1 MRILV
6 SKLLNAYTVPS
17 CPMTAVVGWACQKD
31 EKEGNG
37 PLTGLCAK
45 CGCRYLT
52 DSHDRADRGSVE
64 ADVAAINHNRL

>member
-6 SKLLNAYTVPS
+6 SKLLRAYTVPP
-17 CPMTAVVGWACQKD
+17 CPMTAVVGFACQKD

-45 CGCRYLT
+45 CGCRYLIE
-52 DSHDRADRGSVE
+52 SHERADRGPVE
-64 ADVAAINHNRL
+64 ADVAANNHSRL